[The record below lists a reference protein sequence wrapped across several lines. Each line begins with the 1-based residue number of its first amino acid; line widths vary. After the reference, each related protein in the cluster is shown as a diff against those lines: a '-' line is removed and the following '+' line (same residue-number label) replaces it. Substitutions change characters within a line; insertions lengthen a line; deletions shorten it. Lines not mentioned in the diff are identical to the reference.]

1 MAGMTFLKKALA
13 QDFTK
18 SVKYQLHNHLTGM
31 EPGRPMSTVHASE
44 VTKPEGICP
53 REYAL
58 SDLLKKKPRRRWLST
73 SENITYH
80 LGRVLQDSVVNW
92 FADMGKAVCHWKC
105 MGCGKLYEFQSRPF
119 KCDGCNVRAFTPVE
133 VRFQSAVTGISCGVD
148 MLVAMGE
155 TKLRPVELKTMV
167 ADQFKTLVA
176 PLAEHKLRT
185 NLYLRIIAESDHPW
199 SNLVGSDRA
208 HRAVYLE
215 VDLWLRRRLAEEVGP
230 ERELLALQGV
240 RRHCA
245 TTRRRT
251 TSPGRPRSSK
261 PGART
266 RWVCRKAYALRHWP
280 SVQLIA
286 IASPSASPASFRPR
300 TTGKGAPDARRDK
313 TELRR
318 G

>member
-31 EPGRPMSTVHASE
+31 EPGRPLSTVHASE

-58 SDLLKKKPRRRWLST
+58 SDLLKKKPRPRWLST

-119 KCDGCNVRAFTPVE
+119 KCEGCNVRAFTPVE
-133 VRFQSAVTGISCGVD
+133 VRFESAVTGISCGVD
-148 MLVAMGE
+148 MLAALGE
-155 TKLRPVELKTMV
+155 TKLRPVEIKTMA

-176 PLAEHKLRT
+176 PLAEHRLRT
-185 NLYLRIIAESDHPW
+185 NLYLRIIAESAHPW
-199 SNLVGSDRA
+199 ASLVSSERAQVLYISKTGYGCSDDTLKKWGLKESFSPFKEFDVTRDDKATDYLTGPAKIVKAWRDGKIGMAKGVCPSSLAKRA
-208 HRAVYLE
+208 ANCNCK
-215 VDLWLRRRLAEEVGP
+215 P
-230 ERELLALQGV
+230 ECFSGEFPPEYDW
-240 RRHCA
+240 
-245 TTRRRT
+245 T
-251 TSPGRPRSSK
+251 
-261 PGART
+261 
-266 RWVCRKAYALRHWP
+266 
-280 SVQLIA
+280 
-286 IASPSASPASFRPR
+286 
-300 TTGKGAPDARRDK
+300 K
-313 TELRR
+313 T
-318 G
+318 